1 LKEIE
6 SFFAGNLEEA
16 QEVLVAE
23 EQGTLVAFAELS
35 IRMALPVATG
45 RRVGYVEG
53 LYVLPTFRN
62 SGLARQLLRAA
73 RVGSRRELLRVLPAT
88 GRSASLSTDASARRG
103 GRLRKPAE
111 LVFLRSLLDKRK
123 ETL

>member
-1 LKEIE
+1 MARCGPVGSDAARPLARRDEDHSKEIE
-6 SFFAGNLEEA
+6 SFFAGNLEEP

-35 IRMALPVATG
+35 MRMALPVATG

-53 LYVLPTFRN
+53 LYLLPTFRN

-73 RVGSRRELLRVLPAT
+73 RGWAQEENCCEFCQRP
-88 GRSASLSTDASARRG
+88 G
-103 GRLRKPAE
+103 GAHHCRP
-111 LVFLRSLLDKRK
+111 
-123 ETL
+123 TL